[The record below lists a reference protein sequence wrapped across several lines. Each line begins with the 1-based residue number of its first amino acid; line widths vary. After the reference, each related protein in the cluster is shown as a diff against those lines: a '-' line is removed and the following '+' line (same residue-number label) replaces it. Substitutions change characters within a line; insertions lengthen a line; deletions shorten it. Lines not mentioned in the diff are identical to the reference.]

1 MKSMGTGKMSRYC
14 LLHCIR
20 PSEEKRIYFYS
31 VVKVHYC
38 LTVGN
43 LTKLDGNQ
51 TNHIFLAKKVFFKKR
66 GIESFSRT

>member
-1 MKSMGTGKMSRYC
+1 MKSMGTGKNVSILLIKG

-43 LTKLDGNQ
+43 LTELDGNQ
-51 TNHIFLAKKVFFKKR
+51 TNHIF
-66 GIESFSRT
+66 